1 MRRLE
6 LPGRGEDMP
15 RLEDRD
21 IGLIRELGVPGMK
34 EQIRKIVESK
44 LEEQPEND
52 GLQTPSAGNP
62 VYKAMHAC
70 RCSSRKELSRAHHIP
85 AGKELS
91 DKEVDSVVNLLTRWV
106 VREYNFYLEEEQS
119 QRNLKQFSRNEE

>member
-21 IGLIRELGVPGMK
+21 IALIRKEGIPGMK
-34 EQIRKIVESK
+34 EMIASVVNTK
-44 LEEQPEND
+44 LKRQPEND
-52 GLQTPSAGNP
+52 GKQTPKAGNP

-70 RCSSRKELSRAHHIP
+70 RTSSRKELSRAHRIP
-85 AGKELS
+85 AGRPLKDREI
-91 DKEVDSVVNLLTRWV
+91 ESVVNLLTRWI
-106 VREYNFYLEEEQS
+106 VREYNFYLEEEDQ
-119 QRNLKQFSRNEE
+119 QKNLNEFR

>member
-21 IGLIRELGVPGMK
+21 IALIRDLGVPGIK
-34 EQIRKIVESK
+34 EQIRDIIEQK
-44 LEEQPEND
+44 LRRQPEND
-52 GLQTPSAGNP
+52 GKQTPKAGNP

-70 RCSSRKELSRAHHIP
+70 RCASRKELSRAHRIP
-85 AGKELS
+85 AGRSLT
-91 DKEVDSVVNLLTRWV
+91 DKEVDSIVNLVTRWV
-106 VREYNFYLEEEQS
+106 VREYNFYKEEEKEQK
-119 QRNLKQFSRNEE
+119 NLKEFK

>member
-21 IGLIRELGVPGMK
+21 IALIKELGVPGIK
-34 EQIRKIVESK
+34 EQVRDIVEQK
-44 LEEQPEND
+44 LRKQPKND
-52 GLQTPSAGNP
+52 GVQTPNAGNP

-70 RCSSRKELSRAHHIP
+70 RCSYRKELSRAHRIP
-85 AGKELS
+85 AGRPLT
-91 DKEVDSVVNLLTRWV
+91 DKEVDSIVNLITRWI
-106 VREYNFYLEEEQS
+106 VREYNFYKEEEKEQK
-119 QRNLKQFSRNEE
+119 NLKEFR

>member
-6 LPGRGEDMP
+6 LPGRGEEMP

-34 EQIRKIVESK
+34 QQIRYIVEAK
-44 LEEQPEND
+44 IKEQPDND
-52 GLQTPSAGNP
+52 GKQTPQAGNP

-70 RCSSRKELSRAHHIP
+70 KSSSRKELSRAHRVP
-85 AGKELS
+85 AGRELT
-91 DKEVDSVVNLLTRWV
+91 DDQVEAVVNLLTRWI
-106 VREYNFYLEEEQS
+106 VREYNFYKEEEEAQKNLEEFN
-119 QRNLKQFSRNEE
+119 R